1 MTFKKLYD
9 NDIKDCNGLTLK
21 EVLANEKPFKIRK
34 SDQKFWDK
42 VNFKVKDLPGEIWEP
57 IPGWRLYE
65 ASNYG
70 RIKRTLQ
77 ERFYRNGKSNLLGE
91 KLMSISYSKAGYAQ
105 VTLNQF
111 GRKKTL
117 SVHRLVAD
125 AFDLPYESPEQKEV
139 HHKDGN
145 PRNNRLENLKRC
157 TPNENKMFNNRGKK
171 VSKGRKAYLA
181 GLSAEERQAMSERA
195 YKKCM
200 RKIFCGGK
208 VYDCLKD
215 FAGSIGLTPAAVHH
229 WLNGKNQM
237 PDKYLKLGL
246 KYA

>member
-1 MTFKKLYD
+1 MKKAD
-9 NDIKDCNGLTLK
+9 F
-21 EVLANEKPFKIRK
+21 E
-34 SDQKFWDK
+34 FWK
-42 VNFKVKDLPGEIWEP
+42 KYSYRVQDLPGEEWRP
-57 IPGWRLYE
+57 IPDWCCYV
-65 ASNYG
+65 ASNFG

-77 ERFYRNGKSNLLGE
+77 ERAYGNGKCKLLAE
-91 KLMSISYSKAGYAQ
+91 KLMSISFTKAGYAQ
-105 VTLNQF
+105 VTLRQF

-125 AFDLPYESPEQKEV
+125 AFDLPYESPDQTEV
-139 HHKDGN
+139 HHKDGD
-145 PRNNRLENLKRC
+145 PRNNKLENLKRC
-157 TPNENKMFNNRGKK
+157 TPDENKHFNNRGKK
-171 VSKGRKAYLA
+171 VSEGRKAYLA
-181 GLSAEERQAMSERA
+181 GLSTEERKAMSERA

>member
-1 MTFKKLYD
+1 MTFKELYD

-34 SDQKFWDK
+34 SEQKFWDK
-42 VNFKVKDLPGEIWEP
+42 VNFKVKDLPGEIWKT

-77 ERFYRNGKSNLLGE
+77 ERFYCNGKSKVLGE
-91 KLMSISYSKAGYAQ
+91 KLMSISYTKAGYAQ

-111 GRKKTL
+111 GRKQTL
-117 SVHRLVAD
+117 FVHRLVAD
-125 AFDLPYESPEQKEV
+125 AFDLPYESPDQTEV
-139 HHKDGN
+139 HHKDGD
-145 PRNNRLENLKRC
+145 PRNNKLENLKRC
-157 TPNENKMFNNRGKK
+157 TPDENKHFNNRSKK
-171 VSKGRKAYLA
+171 VSEGRKAYLA
-181 GLSAEERQAMSERA
+181 GLSAEERKAMSERA

-208 VYDCLKD
+208 IYNCLKD
-215 FAGSIGLTPAAVHH
+215 FAEAIAVTPAAVHH
-229 WLNGKNQM
+229 WLNGYNPM
-237 PDKYLKLGL
+237 PEKYVKLEL
-246 KYA
+246 RYA